1 MESMCFVRQ
10 QATSSHTTRC
20 QVVIL
25 FWKIEKRGSGG
36 CARMRGSGG
45 SFCGGVWAE
54 SCHEFY
60 STKFWGLII
69 IFGATEFREAFLQR
83 FCLINLKDLLRSWD
97 LGVVTFWESHPAFS
111 GSAPFFFLLPVF
123 LRQEQE
129 ERWGSCWP
137 LGCASK
143 PTASPIS
150 LGRLWAG
157 PLTDGMRAQS
167 LKCVTCLSPVTPQVW
182 PPECFLWNG
191 HHVQRPADSR
201 S

>member
-111 GSAPFFFLLPVF
+111 GSAPFFSYCQFSCGKNRKRDEVPAGLLAV
-123 LRQEQE
+123 LQSRQHL
-129 ERWGSCWP
+129 P
-137 LGCASK
+137 
-143 PTASPIS
+143 S
-150 LGRLWAG
+150 L
-157 PLTDGMRAQS
+157 
-167 LKCVTCLSPVTPQVW
+167 
-182 PPECFLWNG
+182 
-191 HHVQRPADSR
+191 
-201 S
+201 